1 MQPGQKYILFYKYPN
16 TFKKLQAHVQYVLN
30 VRWEKVFVDVK
41 DYDVT
46 SPFLLLR
53 ACSWP
58 FFYVV
63 SRSLVQKTWIFLAFG
78 HDLFDV
84 SLARTFVPCKENSKS
99 FSDLFFFWQCPF
111 LSSTQAFPFLD
122 RPLLWNNYSH
132 PLSRWKSSSEIHK
145 LSVVNN

>member
-1 MQPGQKYILFYKYPN
+1 MQVMQPGQKYILFYKYPN

-58 FFYVV
+58 FFMLSLGRSCKRPEFFLLSAMTFSMSLWPGHL
-63 SRSLVQKTWIFLAFG
+63 SRAKKTANLFLISSSSGSVHFFLVLKHFLFLT
-78 HDLFDV
+78 DLF
-84 SLARTFVPCKENSKS
+84 
-99 FSDLFFFWQCPF
+99 
-111 LSSTQAFPFLD
+111 
-122 RPLLWNNYSH
+122 
-132 PLSRWKSSSEIHK
+132 SETIIHIH
-145 LSVVNN
+145 